1 MMDLKNLRSAL
12 EQLEE
17 ERGIPQDKILGAIED
32 ALVAAYKKD
41 YGKKTQIVRAKF
53 DLNTGKTDFY
63 QVKIAVDDSML
74 AEEATGITGKVKP
87 STEGLTLPL
96 PAEGEALKL
105 KFNEDQHLL
114 LADARKIKKDVQPGE
129 ELVFPLETKDD
140 YGRIAAQTA
149 KQVIIQRL
157 REAEKLSVLAEYA
170 DKVGAILNG
179 KVQKIERGNVF
190 VDLGR
195 TTGLLPYEEQ
205 IPGEHYHQGERV
217 RAYLA
222 AVEETPRGVNLRLSR
237 AHPKFIEKLFEL
249 ETPEIANKLVEIKTI
264 AREAGSRAKIA
275 VASAHPNIDPVG
287 ACVGQRG
294 IRVNTVINELGGE
307 KIDIIKWAEDPNE
320 FIINALAPAKINQL
334 ILNEENREAA
344 ALVAPDQF
352 SLAVGKKGQNVRL
365 AAKLTGWR
373 IDIKSPEGET
383 TDGAAEFKV
392 EPSTEGSTLIQ

>member
-1 MMDLKNLRSAL
+1 MDLKNLRSSL

-17 ERGIPQDKILGAIED
+17 ERGIAQDKILGAIED
-32 ALVAAYKKD
+32 ALAAAYKKD

-53 DLNTGKTDFY
+53 DPATGKVDFY
-63 QVKIAVDDSML
+63 QVKIAVDEAML
-74 AEEATGITGKVKP
+74 VNEIP
-87 STEGLTLPL
+87 EGSPLDESPRTTLGN
-96 PAEGEALKL
+96 EKI
-105 KFNEDQHLL
+105 KFNEDQHLML
-114 LADARKIKKDVQPGE
+114 EDARKIKKDVQPCE
-129 ELVFPLETKDD
+129 ELIFPLETKED

-170 DKVGAILNG
+170 DKVGEILNG
-179 KVQKIERGNVF
+179 KVQKMERGNVF

-195 TTGLLPYEEQ
+195 ATGLLPYEEQ

-222 AVEETPRGVNLRLSR
+222 AVEETPRGINLRLSR
-237 AHPKFIEKLFEL
+237 SHPKFIEKLFEL
-249 ETPEIANKLVEIKTI
+249 EAPEIANKLVTIKAI

-307 KIDIIKWAEDPNE
+307 KIDIIAWSDHSKE
-320 FIINALAPAKINQL
+320 FIANALSPAKISQL
-334 ILNEENREAA
+334 ILNEDNHEAVA
-344 ALVAPDQF
+344 EVAPDQF

-373 IDIKSPEGET
+373 IDIKSPENGK
-383 TDGAAEFKV
+383 DS
-392 EPSTEGSTLIQ
+392 PSTEGESLPADGGNNTIST